1 MYEMERILEKI
12 HEVYLSNDEEML
24 VKAYNFA
31 RKRMQIKSAP
41 LVSRTLSTLARLLTS

>member
-31 RKRMQIKSAP
+31 KDAHANQKRASGEP
-41 LVSRTLSTLARLLTS
+41 